1 MVLRENKW
9 SVFLTRFAG
18 HVSSGAYKKTDY
30 SAWRDMKSW
39 HGADIWING
48 GKYTVEDIDCPFNYH
63 DFDAKDGS
71 FGQYINDVWLEQ
83 SSNTELKADYMAWEK
98 DCKRIDDAEVASLV
112 SEIKPVQYV
121 LDEDGTIRY
130 IDPVTGDFI
139 NIGDVKASAGLTA
152 SVSAES
158 NTCSTATTSNSA
170 NTVSSVKVSPV
181 IDGTMIDYDD
191 CVVKGDTINSGLI
204 GVWDGIDIKLDEFV
218 SKDEFYEIVEDMKNR
233 LATKMDIEHYNNEK
247 ENNNNMKMFGNFDFG
262 RVDGNTVRMS
272 MYGLAVKNQSNTWVS
287 YNANTSEVIDV
298 DIMNFD
304 GAEFMYKVPVAL
316 NTVNVG
322 DVLIHARKPMFVT
335 GIADGKFTAIDV
347 IAGEEKIIL
356 PTKSPFNFNFVTK
369 VISLIN
375 FNTMGTPNEANPFGN
390 IGLMMALSG
399 ENNMKDILPFML
411 MTGQN
416 GMDMSNPMSMYFMM
430 KMLNGDKAEND
441 DSLMMAM
448 MLGAFNTP
456 QGKTE

>member
-83 SSNTELKADYMAWEK
+83 SCNTELKADYMAWEK
-98 DCKRIDDAEVASLV
+98 ECKRIDDAEVASLV
-112 SEIKPVQYV
+112 SEIKSTRPAH
-121 LDEDGTIRY
+121 GTIKH
-130 IDPVTGDFI
+130 IDPITGDFI
-139 NIGDVKASAGLTA
+139 NVNEIKPPTGLAASV

-158 NTCSTATTSNSA
+158 NTCSTTTASNST
-170 NTVSSVKVSPV
+170 N
-181 IDGTMIDYDD
+181 
-191 CVVKGDTINSGLI
+191 TINSGLI

-218 SKDEFYEIVEDMKNR
+218 SKDEFYKIVEDMKNR
-233 LATKMDIEHYNNEK
+233 LDTKMDIINEK
-247 ENNNNMKMFGNFDFG
+247 ENNNMKMFGNFDFG
-262 RVDGNTVRMS
+262 KVDGNTVRMS

-298 DIMNFD
+298 DIMNFN

-316 NTVNVG
+316 NAVNVG

-430 KMLNGDKAEND
+430 KMLNDDKAENN

>member
-83 SSNTELKADYMAWEK
+83 SCNTELKADYMAWEK
-98 DCKRIDDAEVASLV
+98 ECKRIDDAEVASLV
-112 SEIKPVQYV
+112 SEIKSTRPAH
-121 LDEDGTIRY
+121 GTIKH
-130 IDPVTGDFI
+130 IDPITGDFI
-139 NIGDVKASAGLTA
+139 NVNEIKPPTGLAASV

-158 NTCSTATTSNSA
+158 NTCSTTTASNST
-170 NTVSSVKVSPV
+170 N
-181 IDGTMIDYDD
+181 
-191 CVVKGDTINSGLI
+191 TINSGLI

-218 SKDEFYEIVEDMKNR
+218 SKDEFYKIVEDMKNR
-233 LATKMDIEHYNNEK
+233 LDTKMDIEHYNNEK
-247 ENNNNMKMFGNFDFG
+247 ENNNMKMFGNFDFG

-298 DIMNFD
+298 DIMNFN

-316 NTVNVG
+316 NAVNVG

-430 KMLNGDKAEND
+430 KMLNDDKAENN